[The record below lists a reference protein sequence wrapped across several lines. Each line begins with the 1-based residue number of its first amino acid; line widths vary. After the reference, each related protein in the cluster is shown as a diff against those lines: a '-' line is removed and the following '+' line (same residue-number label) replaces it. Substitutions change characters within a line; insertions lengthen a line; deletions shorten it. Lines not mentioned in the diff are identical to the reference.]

1 MSKDRET
8 IRIERII
15 AEGKAAYEAG
25 ESAVSK
31 KYPGWCADYTFW
43 YMGWTEGEGGLGPL
57 FFLPTFPRS
66 FFSL

>member
-1 MSKDRET
+1 MSKDREI
-8 IRIERII
+8 IRSERII

-43 YMGWTEGEGGLGPL
+43 YMGWAGDRPGMYVGQKEKGA
-57 FFLPTFPRS
+57 
-66 FFSL
+66 